1 MENLFY
7 TVVIYPLTQ
16 IIELVFTFC
25 DKLFDSTPIALIG
38 VSFAVSMLTLPLYI
52 VAESWQEKERLKQK
66 EMKPKVDR
74 IKRAFKG
81 NEQYMILTTYY
92 KQSHYHPIMALRS
105 AFGLLIQIPFFTAAY
120 TCLSSM
126 EALKGQ
132 SFWIFK
138 DLGVQDALFQI
149 GSFNVNIL
157 PIIMT
162 LINMVAA
169 AVYLKGLPLREK
181 IQTYGLAIIFLVL
194 LYDRPAGLVI
204 YWTMNQIFSLLKNIF
219 YKIKS
224 PLKTLYILMCS
235 ALTVLIIWMFASK
248 ALSTKRAI
256 LVSCVFSIV
265 YFIPLILKFINYIT
279 NVFLKNIIE
288 NRKERFLIFGSS
300 ALALSLFT
308 GLFIPTLLIAS
319 SPMEFSGID
328 GYGSPIFFIKNTF
341 VQSIGLFVVWPT
353 LIYLLYKEK
362 VQSIITLIFSTLI
375 IITLVNYFG
384 FTENYGTLSTS
395 LKFVEISSVDSS
407 TLKILLNIFTI
418 ILSLVAILFVYKY
431 KSFKFIKFASLLL
444 CISLFSLSS
453 IKSSDIKKEYN
464 NYVDAMNSGNDVS
477 KEMNPIFHLSKDG
490 QNIILLYLDRGQNKF
505 VESMFEEF
513 PEFRQYF
520 DGFTLY
526 KNTVSFNS
534 HTLMASPATFG
545 GYEYT
550 PMEMINR
557 PNEYLKDKHNEAI
570 TLMPRII
577 TEQAD
582 DYTAMITEPSW
593 ANYSWISDLSIF
605 DKYEKISAYLTW
617 GKYSDR
623 WLKEN
628 ITDSDTAVTSSLLKR
643 NMLWYSLFKISP
655 LALRPAFYN
664 DGKYWNANDKNEDFI
679 KYVDWYSVLDYLPEL
694 SDFNNPSKNS
704 YISLVNESTHTSVML
719 QQPGYTPSPHVDNS
733 NAPVT
738 KNSKD
743 ESYNS
748 MAGAMKK
755 LCEYMKFLME
765 NDVYNN
771 SRIIIYSDHG
781 CGGSNDEYNWDSKF
795 DEIQPE
801 RYHPLLMVKD
811 FNETGNL
818 KLNYDFMTN
827 ADVPTLVTKDII
839 DEPKNPYTGKT
850 IDSHQ
855 KQDGALICLSNK
867 FMPYHFSSDK
877 IFTIEKDDW
886 VRVKDNIFDSA
897 NWVKESH

>member
-7 TVVIYPLTQ
+7 TIVIYPLTQ

-25 DKLFDSTPIALIG
+25 DKLFDSTPLALMG

-52 VAESWQEKERLKQK
+52 VAESWQEKERIKQQQ
-66 EMKPKVDR
+66 MKPKVDR

-81 NEQYMILTTYY
+81 NEQYMILSTYY

-126 EALKGQ
+126 EALKGE
-132 SFWIFK
+132 SFWIFR
-138 DLGVQDALFQI
+138 DLGAQDAIFQI
-149 GSFNVNIL
+149 ASFNVNIL

-162 LINMVAA
+162 LINMIAA

-181 IQTYGLAIIFLVL
+181 IQTYGLAVIFLVL

-219 YKIKS
+219 YRIKK

-235 ALTVLIIWMFASK
+235 GVTILIIWVFAAK
-248 ALSTKRAI
+248 ALSTKRAV
-256 LVSCVFSIV
+256 LVTCVFSIV
-265 YFIPLILKFINYIT
+265 YFVPLILKFINYISDKY
-279 NVFLKNIIE
+279 LKPIIV
-288 NRKERFLIFGSS
+288 NSKERLLIFEFS
-300 ALALSLFT
+300 ALSLALLT
-308 GLFIPTLLIAS
+308 GLFIPTLLISS

-328 GYGSPIFFIKNTF
+328 GYGSPMFFIKNTLA
-341 VQSIGLFVVWPT
+341 QAIGFWIVWPS
-353 LIYLLYKEK
+353 LIYFLYRDK
-362 VQSIITLIFSTLI
+362 VQSIITFIFSCLVV
-375 IITLVNYFG
+375 ITLADF
-384 FTENYGTLSTS
+384 FIFPEDYGTLSTS
-395 LKFVEISSVDSS
+395 LKFVEISTVDSS
-407 TLKILLNIFTI
+407 TLKIIINLLVLALFAIAVL
-418 ILSLVAILFVYKY
+418 ILYKFKTHKLY
-431 KSFKFIKFASLLL
+431 KFISLLL
-444 CISLFSLSS
+444 CISLFTISTINSS
-453 IKSSDIKKEYN
+453 SIKKEYN
-464 NYVDAMNSGNDVS
+464 QYLAAMSSGTDVS

-513 PEFRQYF
+513 PEFNDIY

-526 KNTVSFNS
+526 KNTVSFND

-550 PMEMINR
+550 PMEMIKR
-557 PNEYLKDKHNEAI
+557 PDEFLKDKHNEAI

-577 TEQAD
+577 TEQAE

-593 ANYSWISDLSIF
+593 ANYSWISDLTIF
-605 DKYEKISAYLTW
+605 DEYPKIDAYLTW
-617 GKYSDR
+617 GKYSDK
-623 WLKEN
+623 WIKEN
-628 ITDSDTAVTSSLLKR
+628 ITSSDSAVTSELLKR
-643 NMLWYSLFKISP
+643 NLLWYSLFKISP

-664 DGKYWNANDKNEDFI
+664 DGKYWNANDKNEDFS

-694 SDFNNPSKNS
+694 TDFNNPSENS
-704 YISLVNESTHTSVML
+704 YISLVNEATHTSVML
-719 QQPGYTPSPHVDNS
+719 QQPEYVPSPTVDNS
-733 NAPVT
+733 QAPKT
-738 KNSKD
+738 PNSSD

-748 MAGAMKK
+748 MAGAMKM
-755 LCEYMKFLME
+755 LAEYLEFLKE
-765 NDVYNN
+765 NDVYDN

-781 CGGSNDEYNWDSKF
+781 AGGGNPEFQWDEKF
-795 DEIQPE
+795 DDLQPE

-811 FNETGNL
+811 FNETGSL

-827 ADVPTLVTKDII
+827 SDVPTLMTQGVVENAT
-839 DEPKNPYTGKT
+839 NPYTGNK

-855 KQDGALICLSNK
+855 KEEGALICLADK

-877 IFTIEKDDW
+877 IFTIDADDW
-886 VRVKDNIFDSA
+886 VRVKDNIYDSS